1 MSQDKKKNTPSDQER
16 ENPEDNKVKP
26 EQKPN
31 VSIIPWIVLG
41 LFTLFFA
48 VKPVVSP
55 PKVKEGYDYHAFGK
69 LPVLL
74 GGRIKPMDTV
84 ARTSLLQIAGQQR
97 IALEGNGP
105 NKEWGDLYQLSQ
117 EGNAEG
123 LSHKKSLS
131 QFFKHPRNCIRPS
144 G

>member
-1 MSQDKKKNTPSDQER
+1 MSQDKKKNAPRDQEGKK
-16 ENPEDNKVKP
+16 PEGNIAKP
-26 EQKPN
+26 EQKTKA
-31 VSIIPWIVLG
+31 SIIPWIVFG
-41 LFTLFFA
+41 VFTLLFVMWPIA
-48 VKPVVSP
+48 LP
-55 PKVKEGYDYHAFGK
+55 PKVKEGFDYLAFGK

-117 EGNAEG
+117 N
-123 LSHKKSLS
+123 LRLVD
-131 QFFKHPRNCIRPS
+131 
-144 G
+144 

>member
-1 MSQDKKKNTPSDQER
+1 MSQEKKKNTPSDQER
-16 ENPEDNKVKP
+16 ENSGDNKVKP

-31 VSIIPWIVLG
+31 VSVIPWIVLG

-105 NKEWGDLYQLSQ
+105 DKEWGDLYKLSQ
-117 EGNAEG
+117 EGNGEG
-123 LSHKKSLS
+123 LFHRKFYQFGKRPKKL
-131 QFFKHPRNCIRPS
+131 HPTQM
-144 G
+144 